1 MSTNSRIGI
10 LNKDGTTETISCHWD
25 GYPEHQ
31 MPILTV
37 HYDTAEKVMAL
48 LALGDISI
56 LGGRLAPDA
65 DEPHSFDKPAD
76 GVTVAYHRDRNEPPQ
91 PSIRHRSIDGL
102 KAADWGID
110 WIYLFDAENGAW
122 LPPIK
127 G

>member
-10 LNKDGTTETISCHWD
+10 LHQDGTTETISCHWD
-25 GYPEHQ
+25 GYTEHQ
-31 MPILTV
+31 IPILTG

-56 LGGRLAPDA
+56 LGERLAPDS

-91 PSIRHRSIDGL
+91 PSVSHRSIKEL
-102 KAADWGID
+102 KNSDWSID
-110 WIYLFDAENGAW
+110 WIYLFDEENEAW
-122 LPPIK
+122 FPPIR

>member
-10 LNKDGTTETISCHWD
+10 LHRDGTTETIRCHWD

-31 MPILTV
+31 MPILTG
-37 HYDTAEKVMAL
+37 HYDTAEKVRAL
-48 LALGDISI
+48 LELGDISI
-56 LGGRLAPDA
+56 LGERLAPDT
-65 DEPHSFDKPAD
+65 DEPHSFQKPVD

-91 PSIRHRSIDGL
+91 SPISHRSVEEL
-102 KAADWGID
+102 KNSDWSID
-110 WIYLFDAENGAW
+110 WFYLFDEENGEW